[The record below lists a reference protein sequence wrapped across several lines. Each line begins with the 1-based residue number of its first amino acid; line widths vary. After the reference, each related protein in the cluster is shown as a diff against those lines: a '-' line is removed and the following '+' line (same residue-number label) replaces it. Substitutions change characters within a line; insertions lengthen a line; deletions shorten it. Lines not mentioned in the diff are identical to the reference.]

1 MRKFGSYLCA
11 QFKRSVRHYPVIL
24 FFTVLLASGIVLLL
38 TTLFRADAAGEKQM
52 KVKIGLV
59 GDLNNSYLELGMGLL
74 QNFDSSQYYL
84 EMIAVDRESAEEL
97 LQKREIIGFLEIPSD
112 FMDAMLAGA
121 ESSLRYVTLGGPA
134 VLGPLLVEEVAVT
147 VSEMVSEAQNGLYG
161 FLRYADQSSIDRTT
175 RTELADAMGIGFA
188 TQIFTR
194 DKTYEV
200 EVIGQGN
207 NLSFRA
213 YYVCAFCM
221 IMILL
226 MGTVCVNLLTKSD
239 LSLNR
244 LLTFRRFGAL
254 RQVLAEYLPFFAII
268 MLNLLLFFVIAGLS
282 VSVFD
287 AKLDFLPTLDSFA
300 DFLRVGVLMLP
311 AALLLSGLQFM
322 LCELTTGVVN
332 SVLLQI
338 LAAVALAFA
347 SGYLLPLNSLP
358 PVLATVSLYLP
369 TGLAFRYAASL
380 LTDTFAFGTLAA
392 VLAYTAVI
400 LAIAVAVRNMKIR
413 SSLV

>member
-1 MRKFGSYLCA
+1 
-11 QFKRSVRHYPVIL
+11 
-24 FFTVLLASGIVLLL
+24 
-38 TTLFRADAAGEKQM
+38 M
-52 KVKIGLV
+52 KVKLGLV
-59 GDLNNSYLELGMGLL
+59 GDLSNSYLELGMSLV

-84 EMIAVDRESAEEL
+84 ELTATERENAVEL
-97 LQKREIIGFLEIPSD
+97 LQKREIIGYLEIPSD
-112 FMDAMLAGA
+112 FMDAMLSG
-121 ESSLRYVTLGGPA
+121 EDSSLRYVTLGGPA
-134 VLGPLLVEEVAVT
+134 VLGPLLVEEVAMT

-161 FLRYADQSSIDRTT
+161 FLRYADRSIIDRAV
-175 RTELADAMGIGFA
+175 RNELADSMGIDFA
-188 TQIFTR
+188 THIFTR

-207 NLSFRA
+207 NLSFKA

-221 IMILL
+221 MMILL

-254 RQVLAEYLPFFAII
+254 RQVLAEYLPFFTII
-268 MLNLLLFFVIAGLS
+268 VFNLLLFFAIAGLS
-282 VSVFD
+282 VGVFGAD
-287 AKLDFLPTLDSFA
+287 LDFLHTLDSFA

-311 AALLLSGLQFM
+311 AALLLSVLQFL

-358 PVLATVSLYLP
+358 PVLASVSLYLP
-369 TGLAFRYAASL
+369 TGLAFRYASSL
-380 LTDTFAFGTLAA
+380 LTDSFAIGTLAW
-392 VLAYTAVI
+392 VLAYAAVI

-413 SSLV
+413 SSRV